1 MPLRQTYV
9 NQLNDP
15 LLAAVTS
22 NTFTGPQDLV
32 AGTVAPAAQ
41 PCTIPAN
48 YLKPGTAIRTTAWGT
63 FSTTGTP
70 TLVFGVYYG
79 TTVLAVNVALT
90 TASGASALL
99 WHLETTTHVRSATPN
114 TAAVTITGGKLVYG
128 TTATAVTTIPIPGTA
143 PAAVNVDNS
152 AAQPW
157 SVKATYSASSAS
169 NIVVLHGFLVEE
181 TTQN

>member
-48 YLKPGTAIRTTAWGT
+48 YVKPGTAIRTTAWGS

-79 TTVLAVNVALT
+79 TVVLAVNVALT

-114 TAAVTITGGKLVYG
+114 TAA
-128 TTATAVTTIPIPGTA
+128 
-143 PAAVNVDNS
+143 
-152 AAQPW
+152 
-157 SVKATYSASSAS
+157 
-169 NIVVLHGFLVEE
+169 
-181 TTQN
+181 